1 MPRKTLPSTKRL
13 TQEGDFA
20 AEMVAGISRYLT
32 RETETARQNRDTNTP
47 QDTRREH
54 LSEMLGLMDER
65 ENGAIQIIAPLTG
78 PTEVATAQGYRIF
91 EVRWPVLKGV
101 EGEGLLLVPNEPPV
115 ANIIALPDCDI
126 SPEQFAGLD
135 SDLPES
141 AQVARR
147 LAENGCRVLIPLLI
161 TGPTHHRL

>member
-91 EVRWPVLKGV
+91 EVRWPSSYPMNHPLPTSLPYLTATSPPNNSQASTPTCPNLHKWHVALLKMD
-101 EGEGLLLVPNEPPV
+101 V
-115 ANIIALPDCDI
+115 AFS
-126 SPEQFAGLD
+126 SP
-135 SDLPES
+135 SS
-141 AQVARR
+141 
-147 LAENGCRVLIPLLI
+147 
-161 TGPTHHRL
+161 